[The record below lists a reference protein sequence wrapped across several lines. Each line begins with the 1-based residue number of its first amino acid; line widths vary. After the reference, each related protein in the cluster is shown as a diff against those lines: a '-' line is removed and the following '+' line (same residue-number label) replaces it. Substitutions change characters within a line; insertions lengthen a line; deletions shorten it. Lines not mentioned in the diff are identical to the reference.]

1 MKVTMILLAMLAMLA
16 IALAAPNQD
25 KAEASGYRSNKHY
38 DYPKK
43 HYEDYEHKDRDC
55 YETVSTTCWL
65 VGIVPGACCC
75 QCHTVQPVL
84 MSRDLGNLL
93 SCLVSCCSSYSGRH
107 RQTPAP

>member
-43 HYEDYEHKDRDC
+43 HYEDYEHKDRDY
-55 YETVSTTCWL
+55 YETVSTTYWS
-65 VGIVPGACCC
+65 VGIVL
-75 QCHTVQPVL
+75 VL
-84 MSRDLGNLL
+84 AA
-93 SCLVSCCSSYSGRH
+93 VSATQYSLY
-107 RQTPAP
+107 